1 MFNIALALRCVFVL
15 LGTMYSTIINT
26 RGLDLTTLGRV
37 ILENMKLFYSF
48 INVCFSLSRVFA
60 QTSTKMA
67 SFKIFEATTKLTI
80 LHRFS

>member
-37 ILENMKLFYSF
+37 ILENPK
-48 INVCFSLSRVFA
+48 
-60 QTSTKMA
+60 T
-67 SFKIFEATTKLTI
+67 
-80 LHRFS
+80 